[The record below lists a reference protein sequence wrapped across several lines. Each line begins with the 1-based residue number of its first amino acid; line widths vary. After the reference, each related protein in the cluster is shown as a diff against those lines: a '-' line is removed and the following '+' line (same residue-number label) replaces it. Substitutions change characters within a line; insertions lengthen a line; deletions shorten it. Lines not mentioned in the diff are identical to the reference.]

1 MSNKIKNK
9 KGWIKVSEAFLA
21 ILLIAGVIIL
31 VAGNSSVKEEYPKE
45 RISDSQILILRDI
58 QLNEELRQE
67 IIDTSGEIDWDEG
80 FPTPVKER
88 IEERRS
94 GWLECVAK
102 ICDPES
108 ECILSDDKI
117 IEFSL
122 EEENIYTQSALI
134 TSTIDTF
141 NSRQLK
147 LFCWE
152 G

>member
-1 MSNKIKNK
+1 MSYKIKNK

-21 ILLIAGVIIL
+21 ILLIAAVIIL
-31 VAGNSSVKEEYPKE
+31 VAGNTGVREEDPKE
-45 RISDSQILILRDI
+45 RISNSQILILRDI
-58 QLNEELRQE
+58 QLNDELRQE

-80 FPTPVKER
+80 FPTPVKNR
-88 IEERRS
+88 IEERKPS
-94 GWLECVAK
+94 WLECVAK
-102 ICDPES
+102 ICDPED
-108 ECILSDDKI
+108 ECILSDEKI
-117 IEFSL
+117 SGFGL